1 MLRRMLLAVCLPVVK
16 LICLLAFDRRYLRG
30 RHFER
35 SNAGWYWAWRGLW
48 WQKLLGFNRHVP
60 WPVTPLA
67 RVLEPDGIDFDPDD
81 INNFQSHGCYF
92 SNAHGGRIVIGKG
105 TYIAPNVGLITTNH
119 DPRDPDRH
127 LPPRDVVIGE
137 QCWIGMNAVI
147 LPGVVLGDRTV
158 VAAGSVVGRSFRRGS
173 LVLVGVPARVS
184 MAIDE
189 TEAAEPAPPGEQDA

>member
-1 MLRRMLLAVCLPVVK
+1 MLRRLLLAVCLPVVR

-30 RHFER
+30 RHFEQ
-35 SNAGWYWAWRGLW
+35 SNTGWYWAWRGLW

-105 TYIAPNVGLITTNH
+105 TYIAPNVGIITTNH

-173 LVLVGVPARVS
+173 VVLVGVPARVS

-189 TEAAEPAPPGEQDA
+189 TKAAEPVQPGERDA